1 MQVNFNNYKKA
12 NLVKFAYKNHS
23 DNPYFKAELGEILP
37 NPSENTILL
46 GLGEKEKLDKESFK
60 KAIYKLAKSAIKL
73 DLDELSFEKENID
86 IEDNEFVSQ
95 IIEAVSLASYNFDHY
110 KEEKSGKI
118 ENINFKEDLDD
129 EDLDDENSNAIPEQ
143 LTVLDAQAF
152 ARDLVNLR
160 SNDIYP
166 ESLAQATKERLTRNV
181 EVKVYDEKQIK
192 DLGLTAYLEVG
203 KGSDNPPRFIV
214 MEYLNGPQDQK
225 PIVFVGKGITY
236 DSGGYSIKPSN
247 GMKTMNADMG
257 GAGTVIGA
265 LDAISSNELKVNVIG
280 IVAACENSISGRSYK
295 PGDVIKARNGLT
307 IEVDNTDAEGRI
319 TLADAVNY
327 GATEYDPEFIVD
339 LATLTGACLVALAET
354 YTGAVTNDQETFE
367 KVLAAANEADE
378 KIWQLPNDDTI
389 RKYNESEVADVKNS
403 GGRLGGTITA
413 GQFIENFIE
422 EKPWVHLDIAGTAY
436 LSKAQ
441 GLYEKG
447 ATGVHVKTLYNLAKS
462 YSK

>member
-1 MQVNFNNYKKA
+1 MQVTFNNHKKA
-12 NLVKFAYKNHS
+12 NLVKFAYKNQT
-23 DNPYFKAELGEILP
+23 DNPYFKADLGEILP
-37 NPSENTILL
+37 NPNESTILL
-46 GLGEKEKLDKESFK
+46 GLGEKDKLDKESFK
-60 KAIYKLAKSAIKL
+60 KTIYKLAKSAIKL

-110 KEEKSGKI
+110 KEEKSAKI

-129 EDLDDENSNAIPEQ
+129 ENSNAISEQ
-143 LTVLDAQAF
+143 LTILDSQAF

-166 ESLAQATKERLTRNV
+166 ESLAQATKERLTRDV
-181 EVKVYDEKQIK
+181 EVKIYDEKQIK

-214 MEYLNGPQDQK
+214 MEYLNGPKEQK
-225 PIVFVGKGITY
+225 PLVFVGKGITY
-236 DSGGYSIKPSN
+236 DSGGYSIKPSS
-247 GMKTMNADMG
+247 GMKTMNSDMG

-265 LDAISSNELKVNVIG
+265 IDAISSNELKVNVVA

-327 GATEYDPEFIVD
+327 GVTEYDPELIVD
-339 LATLTGACLVALAET
+339 LATLTGACLVALAES
-354 YTGAVTNDQETFE
+354 YTGAVTNNQELYE

-403 GGRLGGTITA
+403 GGKLGSTITA
-413 GQFIENFIE
+413 AQFIENFIE

-436 LSKAQ
+436 LSKPQ
-441 GLYEKG
+441 GLFEKG
-447 ATGVHVKTLYNLAKS
+447 ATGVHVKTLYNLAKK

>member
-1 MQVNFNNYKKA
+1 MQVNFNNHKKT
-12 NLVKFAYKNHS
+12 NLIKFAYKNEN
-23 DNPYFKAELGEILP
+23 DNPFFKANAGEILA
-37 NPSENTILL
+37 NPSENFILL
-46 GLGEKEKLDKESFK
+46 GLGEREKLNQEIFQ
-60 KAIYKLAKSAIKL
+60 KAIYDLTKKAIKL
-73 DLDELSFEKENID
+73 DLNELSFEKENID
-86 IEDNEFVSQ
+86 IENEEFLSQ
-95 IIEAVSLASYNFDHY
+95 VIEAVSLGSYNFDHY
-110 KEEKSGKI
+110 KEEKCGKI
-118 ENINFKEDLDD
+118 ENINFPEDLDA
-129 EDLDDENSNAIPEQ
+129 ENSNAIEQQ
-143 LTVLDAQAF
+143 LTVLDSQAF

-160 SNDIYP
+160 SNEIYP
-166 ESLAQATKERLTRNV
+166 ETLAQHVKERFADKNV
-181 EVKVYDEKQIK
+181 NVKVYDEEQIRE
-192 DLGLTAYLEVG
+192 LGLTAYLEVA

-214 MEYLNGPQDQK
+214 IEYLNGPQEQK
-225 PIVFVGKGITY
+225 PILFVGKGITY

-265 LDAISSNELKVNVIG
+265 LDAISSNQLKVNVVA
-280 IVAACENSISGRSYK
+280 IVAACENSISGSSYK
-295 PGDVIKARNGLT
+295 PGDIIKARNGKT

-327 GATEYDPEFIVD
+327 AATEYDPEFIID

-354 YTGAVTNDQETFE
+354 YTGAVTNNQETFE
-367 KVLAAANEADE
+367 KLLAAAKISNE

-436 LSKAQ
+436 LSKPQ

-447 ATGVHVKTLYNLAKS
+447 ATGIHVKTLYNLAKK

>member
-1 MQVNFNNYKKA
+1 MEQ
-12 NLVKFAYKNHS
+12 
-23 DNPYFKAELGEILP
+23 
-37 NPSENTILL
+37 
-46 GLGEKEKLDKESFK
+46 
-60 KAIYKLAKSAIKL
+60 
-73 DLDELSFEKENID
+73 
-86 IEDNEFVSQ
+86 
-95 IIEAVSLASYNFDHY
+95 
-110 KEEKSGKI
+110 
-118 ENINFKEDLDD
+118 
-129 EDLDDENSNAIPEQ
+129 Q

-166 ESLAQATKERLTRNV
+166 ETLAQHVKERFADKNV
-181 EVKVYDEKQIK
+181 NVKVYDEEQIRE
-192 DLGLTAYLEVG
+192 LGLTAYLEVA

-214 MEYLNGPQDQK
+214 IEYLNEPQEQK
-225 PIVFVGKGITY
+225 PLVFVGKGITY
-236 DSGGYSIKPSN
+236 DSGGYSIKPSD

-265 LDAISSNELKVNVIG
+265 IDAISSNELKVNV
-280 IVAACENSISGRSYK
+280 VAFCENSISGRSYK
-295 PGDVIKARNGLT
+295 PGDIIKARNGLT

-327 GATEYDPEFIVD
+327 GVTEYDPEFIID

-354 YTGAVTNDQETFE
+354 YTGAVTNNQETFE
-367 KVLAAANEADE
+367 KLLAAAKVSNER
-378 KIWQLPNDDTI
+378 IWQLPNDDTI

-436 LSKAQ
+436 LSKPQ

-447 ATGVHVKTLYNLAKS
+447 ATGVHVRTLCNLAKK

>member
-1 MQVNFNNYKKA
+1 MQVTFNNHKKA
-12 NLVKFAYKNHS
+12 NLVKFAYKNQS
-23 DNPYFKAELGEILP
+23 DNPYFKADLGETFP
-37 NPSENTILL
+37 NLNENTILL
-46 GLGEKEKLDKESFK
+46 SLGEKEKLNKESFK
-60 KAIYKLAKSAIKL
+60 KAIYKLAKTAIKL

-86 IEDNEFVSQ
+86 TEDNEFVSQ
-95 IIEAVSLASYNFDHY
+95 IIEAVSLASYNFDYY
-110 KEEKSGKI
+110 KEEKSAKI
-118 ENINFKEDLDD
+118 ENINFP
-129 EDLDDENSNAIPEQ
+129 EDLDDENSNAIEQQ
-143 LTVLDAQAF
+143 LTVLDSQAF

-166 ESLAQATKERLTRNV
+166 ESLAQATKERLTRDV
-181 EVKVYDEKQIK
+181 EVKIYDEKQIK

-214 MEYLNGPQDQK
+214 IEYLNGPKEQK
-225 PIVFVGKGITY
+225 PLVFVGKGITY

-295 PGDVIKARNGLT
+295 PGDVIKARNGMT

-327 GATEYDPEFIVD
+327 GVTEYDPEFIID

-354 YTGAVTNDQETFE
+354 YTGAVTNNQETFE

-389 RKYNESEVADVKNS
+389 RKYNESEVADIKNS

-447 ATGVHVKTLYNLAKS
+447 ATGVHVKTLYNLAKK

>member
-1 MQVNFNNYKKA
+1 MQVNFNNDKKA
-12 NLVKFAYKNHS
+12 NLVKFVYKNQT
-23 DNPYFKAELGEILP
+23 DNPYFKADLGEILP
-37 NPSENTILL
+37 NPSESTILL

-60 KAIYKLAKSAIKL
+60 KAIYKLGKSAIKL

-86 IEDNEFVSQ
+86 IEDNNFVSQ

-110 KEEKSGKI
+110 KEEKSAKI
-118 ENINFKEDLDD
+118 ENINFKEGLDD
-129 EDLDDENSNAIPEQ
+129 DAISEQ
-143 LTVLDAQAF
+143 LTILDSQAF

-166 ESLAQATKERLTRNV
+166 ESLAQATKERLTRDV
-181 EVKVYDEKQIK
+181 EVKIYDEKQIK

-214 MEYLNGPQDQK
+214 IEYLNGDKEQK
-225 PIVFVGKGITY
+225 PLVFVGKGITY
-236 DSGGYSIKPSN
+236 DSGGYSIKPSD

-265 LDAISSNELKVNVIG
+265 LDAISSNELKVNVVG
-280 IVAACENSISGRSYK
+280 IIAACENSISGKSYK
-295 PGDVIKARNGLT
+295 PGDVIRARNGLT

-327 GATEYDPEFIVD
+327 GVTEYDPEFIID

-354 YTGAVTNDQETFE
+354 YTGAVTNNQETFE

-413 GQFIENFIE
+413 GQFIENFVE

-447 ATGVHVKTLYNLAKS
+447 ATGVHVKTLYNLAKK

>member
-1 MQVNFNNYKKA
+1 MQVNFNDNKKA
-12 NLVKFAYKNHS
+12 NLVKFAYKNQT
-23 DNPYFKAELGEILP
+23 DNPYFKADLEEILP
-37 NPSENTILL
+37 NPSESTILL
-46 GLGEKEKLDKESFK
+46 GLGEKDKLDKESFK

-110 KEEKSGKI
+110 KEEKSAKI
-118 ENINFKEDLDD
+118 ENINFKES
-129 EDLDDENSNAIPEQ
+129 LDDENSNAIEEQ
-143 LTVLDAQAF
+143 LTILDSQAF

-166 ESLAQATKERLTRNV
+166 ESLAQSTKERLTRDV
-181 EVKVYDEKQIK
+181 EVKIYDEKQIK

-214 MEYLNGPQDQK
+214 MEYLNGPKEQK
-225 PIVFVGKGITY
+225 PLVFVGKGITY

-265 LDAISSNELKVNVIG
+265 MDAIASNELSVNVVG
-280 IVAACENSISGRSYK
+280 VVAACENSISGKAYK
-295 PGDVIKARNGLT
+295 PGDIIRARNNMT
-307 IEVDNTDAEGRI
+307 IEIDNTDAEGRI

-327 GATEYDPEFIVD
+327 ASTEYNPEMIID
-339 LATLTGACLVALAET
+339 LATLTGACLVALAES
-354 YTGAVTNDQETFE
+354 YTGAVTNNQKIFE
-367 KVLAAANEADE
+367 KVLEAAKEADE

-389 RKYNESEVADVKNS
+389 RKYNESQVADVKNS
-403 GGRLGGTITA
+403 GGKLGSTITA
-413 GQFIENFIE
+413 AQFIENFIE

-436 LSKAQ
+436 LSKPQ
-441 GLYEKG
+441 GLFEKG
-447 ATGVHVKTLYNLAKS
+447 ATGVHVKTLYNLAKK

>member
-1 MQVNFNNYKKA
+1 MQVNFNDNKKA
-12 NLVKFAYKNHS
+12 NFVKFAYKNQT
-23 DNPYFKAELGEILP
+23 DNPYFKADLGEILP
-37 NPSENTILL
+37 NPNESTILL
-46 GLGEKEKLDKESFK
+46 GLGEKDKLDKESFK
-60 KAIYKLAKSAIKL
+60 KAIYKLAKTAIKL

-110 KEEKSGKI
+110 KEEKSAKI

-129 EDLDDENSNAIPEQ
+129 ENSNAIEEQ
-143 LTVLDAQAF
+143 LTILDSQAF

-166 ESLAQATKERLTRNV
+166 ESLAQATKERLTRDV
-181 EVKVYDEKQIK
+181 EVKIYDEKQIK

-203 KGSDNPPRFIV
+203 KGSDNPPRLIV
-214 MEYLNGPQDQK
+214 MEYLNGPKEQK
-225 PIVFVGKGITY
+225 PLVFVGKGITY

-280 IVAACENSISGRSYK
+280 IVAACENSISGRAYK
-295 PGDVIKARNGLT
+295 PGDVITARNGLT

-327 GATEYDPEFIVD
+327 GVTEYDPEFIID

-354 YTGAVTNDQETFE
+354 YTGAVTNNQETFE

-389 RKYNESEVADVKNS
+389 RKYNESEVADIKNS

-441 GLYEKG
+441 DLYEKG
-447 ATGVHVKTLYNLAKS
+447 ATGVHVKTLYNLAKK

>member
-1 MQVNFNNYKKA
+1 MQVNFNDNKKA
-12 NLVKFAYKNHS
+12 NLVKFAYKNEHF
-23 DNPYFKAELGEILP
+23 NPYFKGDLGEILP
-37 NPSENTILL
+37 NPNNNSFLL
-46 GLGEKEKLDKESFK
+46 GLGEKEKLDRDSFQ
-60 KAIYKLAKSAIKL
+60 KAIYKLTKSAIKL
-73 DLDELSFEKENID
+73 YLNELSFQKENID
-86 IEDNEFVSQ
+86 IENNEFLYQ
-95 IIEAVSLASYNFDHY
+95 IIEAVSLGSYNFDYY

-118 ENINFKEDLDD
+118 ENINFP
-129 EDLDDENSNAIPEQ
+129 EDLDDENSNAIEEQ
-143 LTVLDAQAF
+143 LTILDAQAF

-166 ESLAQATKERLTRNV
+166 ESLAQATKERLTRDV
-181 EVKVYDEKQIK
+181 EVKIYDEKQIK

-214 MEYLNGPQDQK
+214 MKYLNGDKDQK
-225 PIVFVGKGITY
+225 PLVFVGKGITY
-236 DSGGYSIKPSN
+236 DSGGYSIKPSD

-257 GAGTVIGA
+257 GAGSVIGA
-265 LDAISSNELKVNVIG
+265 IDAISSNELKVNVVA

-327 GATEYDPEFIVD
+327 GVTEYDPELIVD

-354 YTGAVTNDQETFE
+354 YTGAVTNSQETFE
-367 KVLAAANEADE
+367 KVLAAAKEADE

-389 RKYNESEVADVKNS
+389 RKYNESQVADVKNS
-403 GGRLGGTITA
+403 GGKLGSTITA
-413 GQFIENFIE
+413 AQFIENFIE

-436 LSKAQ
+436 LSKPQ
-441 GLYEKG
+441 GLFEKG
-447 ATGVHVKTLYNLAKS
+447 ATGVHVKTLYNLAKKF
-462 YSK
+462 SK

>member
-1 MQVNFNNYKKA
+1 MQVSFNNYKKA
-12 NLVKFAYKNHS
+12 NLVKFAYKNQT
-23 DNPYFKAELGEILP
+23 DNPYFKADLGEVLP
-37 NPSENTILL
+37 NPSESTILL

-60 KAIYKLAKSAIKL
+60 KAIYKLTKAAIKL

-86 IEDNEFVSQ
+86 TEDNEFLSQ
-95 IIEAVSLASYNFDHY
+95 IIEAVSLANYNFDYY

-118 ENINFKEDLDD
+118 ENINFPEDLDD
-129 EDLDDENSNAIPEQ
+129 EDLDNENSNAIPEQ
-143 LTVLDAQAF
+143 LTVLDSQAF

-181 EVKVYDEKQIK
+181 EVKIYDEKQIK

-203 KGSDNPPRFIV
+203 KGSDNPPRLIV
-214 MEYLNGPQDQK
+214 IEYLNGPKEQK
-225 PIVFVGKGITY
+225 PLVFVGKGITY

-265 LDAISSNELKVNVIG
+265 LDAISSNELKVNVVA

-295 PGDVIKARNGLT
+295 PGDVITARNGLT

-327 GATEYDPEFIVD
+327 GVTEYDPEFIVD
-339 LATLTGACLVALAET
+339 LATLTDACLVALAET
-354 YTGAVTNDQETFE
+354 YTGAVTNNQETFE
-367 KVLAAANEADE
+367 KVLAAAKEADE

-436 LSKAQ
+436 LSKSQ

-447 ATGVHVKTLYNLAKS
+447 ATGVHVKTLYNLAKK

>member
-1 MQVNFNNYKKA
+1 MQVNFNNDKKA
-12 NLVKFAYKNHS
+12 NLVKFAYKNEYN
-23 DNPYFKAELGEILP
+23 NPYFKADLGEVLP
-37 NPSENTILL
+37 NAGDGTILL
-46 GLGEKEKLDKESFK
+46 GLGEKDKLDKENFQKSIYSLAK
-60 KAIYKLAKSAIKL
+60 KALKLQL
-73 DLDELSFEKENID
+73 TELSFEKENID
-86 IEDNEFVSQ
+86 LANADFISQ
-95 IIEAVSLASYNFDHY
+95 IIEAVSLASYNFDYY
-110 KEEKSGKI
+110 KEEKSSRI
-118 ENINFKEDLDD
+118 EHINFP
-129 EDLDDENSNAIPEQ
+129 EDLDDENSNAIEEQ
-143 LTVLDAQAF
+143 LTILDSQAF
-152 ARDLVNLR
+152 ARNLVNLR

-166 ESLAQATKERLTRNV
+166 ESLAQATKERLTRGV
-181 EVKVYDEKQIK
+181 EVKIYDEKQIK

-214 MEYLNGPQDQK
+214 MEYLNGDKDQK
-225 PIVFVGKGITY
+225 PLVFVGKGITY
-236 DSGGYSIKPSN
+236 DSGGYSIKSSD

-265 LDAISSNELKVNVIG
+265 LDAISSNELKVNVVG
-280 IVAACENSISGRSYK
+280 IIAACENSISGRSYK
-295 PGDVIKARNGLT
+295 PGDVIRARNGLT

-327 GATEYDPEFIVD
+327 GVTEYDPEFIID

-436 LSKAQ
+436 LSKSQ

>member
-12 NLVKFAYKNHS
+12 NLVKFAYKNQTN
-23 DNPYFKAELGEILP
+23 NPYFKADLGEVLP
-37 NPSENTILL
+37 NPNESTILL

-73 DLDELSFEKENID
+73 DLDELSFEKENVD
-86 IEDNEFVSQ
+86 IEDEEFLSQ
-95 IIEAVSLASYNFDHY
+95 IIEAVSLASYSFDHY
-110 KEEKSGKI
+110 
-118 ENINFKEDLDD
+118 KEDLDD

-143 LTVLDAQAF
+143 LTVLDSQAF

-181 EVKVYDEKQIK
+181 EVKIYDEKQIK

-203 KGSDNPPRFIV
+203 KGSDNPPRLIV
-214 MEYLNGPQDQK
+214 IEYLNGPKEQK
-225 PIVFVGKGITY
+225 PLVFVGKGITY
-236 DSGGYSIKPSN
+236 DSGGYSIKPSD
-247 GMKTMNADMG
+247 GMKTMNSDMG

-265 LDAISSNELKVNVIG
+265 MDAISSNELKVNVVG
-280 IVAACENSISGRSYK
+280 IVAACENSISGRAYK

-319 TLADAVNY
+319 TLADGVNY

-422 EKPWVHLDIAGTAY
+422 GKPWVHLDIAGTAY

-447 ATGVHVKTLYNLAKS
+447 ATGVHVKTLYNLAKK

>member
-1 MQVNFNNYKKA
+1 MQVTFNNHKKA
-12 NLVKFAYKNHS
+12 NLVKFAYKNQS
-23 DNPYFKAELGEILP
+23 DNPYFKADLGGILP
-37 NPSENTILL
+37 NPNESTILL

-60 KAIYKLAKSAIKL
+60 KTIYKLAKSAIKL

-86 IEDNEFVSQ
+86 IEDNNFVSQ
-95 IIEAVSLASYNFDHY
+95 IIEAVSLASYSFDHY
-110 KEEKSGKI
+110 KEEKSAKI

-129 EDLDDENSNAIPEQ
+129 ENSNAIEEQ
-143 LTVLDAQAF
+143 LTILDSQAF

-166 ESLAQATKERLTRNV
+166 ESLAQATKERLTRDV
-181 EVKVYDEKQIK
+181 EVKIYDEKQIK
-192 DLGLTAYLEVG
+192 DLVLTAYLEVG
-203 KGSDNPPRFIV
+203 KGSDNPPRLIV
-214 MEYLNGPQDQK
+214 MEYLNGPKEQK
-225 PIVFVGKGITY
+225 PLVFVGKGITY

-295 PGDVIKARNGLT
+295 PGDVIKARNGMT

-327 GATEYDPEFIVD
+327 GVTEYDPEFIID

-354 YTGAVTNDQETFE
+354 YTGAVTNNQETFE

-447 ATGVHVKTLYNLAKS
+447 ATGVHVKTLYNLAKK

>member
-1 MQVNFNNYKKA
+1 M
-12 NLVKFAYKNHS
+12 KFCQIQIITL
-23 DNPYFKAELGEILP
+23 FF
-37 NPSENTILL
+37 L
-46 GLGEKEKLDKESFK
+46 GLGDKEKLDRDSFQ
-60 KAIYKLAKSAIKL
+60 KAIYKLTKSAIKL
-73 DLDELSFEKENID
+73 DLNELSFQKENID
-86 IEDNEFVSQ
+86 IENNEFLYQ
-95 IIEAVSLASYNFDHY
+95 IIEAVSLGSYNFDHY
-110 KEEKSGKI
+110 KKEKSGKI
-118 ENINFKEDLDD
+118 SYINFPEKLDNK
-129 EDLDDENSNAIPEQ
+129 NSNTDVEQ
-143 LTVLDAQAF
+143 LVVLDSQNF
-152 ARDLVNLR
+152 VRDLVNLR

-166 ESLAQATKERLTRNV
+166 ETLAQKVKERFAKKDVNV
-181 EVKVYDEKQIK
+181 RIYNENQIK
-192 DLGLTAYLEVG
+192 EMNLTAYLEVA

-214 MEYLNGPQDQK
+214 MEYLNGEKSQK
-225 PIVFVGKGITY
+225 PLVFVGKGLTY
-236 DSGGYSIKPSN
+236 DSGGYSIKSN
-247 GMKTMNADMG
+247 AGMKTMNADMA

-265 LDAISSNELKVNVIG
+265 MDAIASNELSVNVVG
-280 IVAACENSISGRSYK
+280 VVAACENSISGKAYK
-295 PGDVIKARNGLT
+295 PGDIIRARNNMT
-307 IEVDNTDAEGRI
+307 IEIDNTDAEGRI

-327 GATEYDPEFIVD
+327 ASTEYNPEMIID
-339 LATLTGACLVALAET
+339 LATLTGACLVALAES
-354 YTGAVTNDQETFE
+354 YTGAVTNDQELYE

-447 ATGVHVKTLYNLAKS
+447 ATGVHVKTLYNLAKK

>member
-1 MQVNFNNYKKA
+1 MQVNFNNDKKA
-12 NLVKFAYKNHS
+12 NLVKFAYKNQT
-23 DNPYFKAELGEILP
+23 DNLYFKADLGESLP
-37 NPSENTILL
+37 NPSESTILL
-46 GLGEKEKLDKESFK
+46 GLGEKDKLDKESFK
-60 KAIYKLAKSAIKL
+60 KAIYKLAKAAIKL
-73 DLDELSFEKENID
+73 DLDELSFEKENINT
-86 IEDNEFVSQ
+86 EDNEFVSQ
-95 IIEAVSLASYNFDHY
+95 IIEAVSLASYNFDYY

-118 ENINFKEDLDD
+118 ENINFP
-129 EDLDDENSNAIPEQ
+129 EDLDDENSNAIEEQ
-143 LTVLDAQAF
+143 LTILDAQAF

-166 ESLAQATKERLTRNV
+166 ESLAQATKERLTRDV
-181 EVKVYDEKQIK
+181 EVKIYDEKQIK

-214 MEYLNGPQDQK
+214 MKYLNGDKDQK
-225 PIVFVGKGITY
+225 PLVFVGKGITY
-236 DSGGYSIKPSN
+236 DSGGYSIKPSD

-257 GAGTVIGA
+257 GAGSVIGA
-265 LDAISSNELKVNVIG
+265 IDAISSNELKVNVVA

-327 GATEYDPEFIVD
+327 GVTEYDPELIVD

-354 YTGAVTNDQETFE
+354 YTGAVTNSQETFE

-389 RKYNESEVADVKNS
+389 RKYNESQVADVKNS
-403 GGRLGGTITA
+403 GGKLGGTITA
-413 GQFIENFIE
+413 AQFIENFIE

-447 ATGVHVKTLYNLAKS
+447 ATGVHVKTLYNLAKK

>member
-1 MQVNFNNYKKA
+1 MQVNFNNDKKA
-12 NLVKFAYKNHS
+12 NLVKFAYKNEY
-23 DNPYFKAELGEILP
+23 NIPYFKADLGEVLP
-37 NPSENTILL
+37 NADDNTILL
-46 GLGEKEKLDKESFK
+46 GLGEKDKLDKENFQKSIYSLAK
-60 KAIYKLAKSAIKL
+60 KALKLQL
-73 DLDELSFEKENID
+73 TELSFEKENID
-86 IEDNEFVSQ
+86 LANADFISQ
-95 IIEAVSLASYNFDHY
+95 IIEAVSLASYNFDYY

-118 ENINFKEDLDD
+118 ENINFP
-129 EDLDDENSNAIPEQ
+129 EDLDDENSNAIEEQ
-143 LTVLDAQAF
+143 LTILDSQAF

-166 ESLAQATKERLTRNV
+166 ESLAKATKERLTRGV
-181 EVKVYDEKQIK
+181 EVKIYDEKQIK

-214 MEYLNGPQDQK
+214 MEYLNGDKDQK
-225 PIVFVGKGITY
+225 PLVFVGKGITY
-236 DSGGYSIKPSN
+236 DSGGYSIKPSD

-265 LDAISSNELKVNVIG
+265 LDAISSNELKVNVVG
-280 IVAACENSISGRSYK
+280 IIAACENSISGRSYK

-327 GATEYDPEFIVD
+327 GVTEYDPEFIID

-436 LSKAQ
+436 LSKTQ

-447 ATGVHVKTLYNLAKS
+447 ATGVHVKTLYNLAKK

>member
-1 MQVNFNNYKKA
+1 MQVNFNNDKKA
-12 NLVKFAYKNHS
+12 NLVKFVYKNQT
-23 DNPYFKAELGEILP
+23 DNPYFKADLGEILP
-37 NPSENTILL
+37 NPSESTILL

-60 KAIYKLAKSAIKL
+60 KAIYKLGKSAIKL

-86 IEDNEFVSQ
+86 IEDNNFVSQ

-110 KEEKSGKI
+110 KEEKSAKI
-118 ENINFKEDLDD
+118 ENINFKEGLDD
-129 EDLDDENSNAIPEQ
+129 DAISEQ
-143 LTVLDAQAF
+143 LTILDSQAF

-166 ESLAQATKERLTRNV
+166 ESLAQATKERLTRDV
-181 EVKVYDEKQIK
+181 EVKIYDEKQIK

-214 MEYLNGPQDQK
+214 MEYLNGPKEQK
-225 PIVFVGKGITY
+225 PLVFVGKGITY

-265 LDAISSNELKVNVIG
+265 LDAISSNELKVNVVG
-280 IVAACENSISGRSYK
+280 IIAACENSISGRSYK

-327 GATEYDPEFIVD
+327 GVTEYDPEFIVD

-367 KVLAAANEADE
+367 KVLAAANQADE

-447 ATGVHVKTLYNLAKS
+447 ATGVHVKTLYNLAKK

>member
-1 MQVNFNNYKKA
+1 MQVNFNDNKKA
-12 NLVKFAYKNHS
+12 NLVKFAYKNQT
-23 DNPYFKAELGEILP
+23 DNPYFKADLGEILP
-37 NPSENTILL
+37 NPNESTILL
-46 GLGEKEKLDKESFK
+46 GLGEKDKLDKESFK
-60 KAIYKLAKSAIKL
+60 KTIYKLAKSAIKL

-110 KEEKSGKI
+110 KEEKSAKI

-129 EDLDDENSNAIPEQ
+129 ENSNAISEQ
-143 LTVLDAQAF
+143 LTILDSQAF

-166 ESLAQATKERLTRNV
+166 ESLAQATKERLTRDV
-181 EVKVYDEKQIK
+181 EVKIYDEKQIK

-214 MEYLNGPQDQK
+214 MEYLNGPKEQK
-225 PIVFVGKGITY
+225 PLVFVGKGITY
-236 DSGGYSIKPSN
+236 DSGGYSIKPSS
-247 GMKTMNADMG
+247 GMKTMNSDMG

-265 LDAISSNELKVNVIG
+265 IDAISSNELKVNVVA

-327 GATEYDPEFIVD
+327 GVTEYDPELIVD

-354 YTGAVTNDQETFE
+354 YTGAVTNDQELYE

-403 GGRLGGTITA
+403 GGKLGSTITA
-413 GQFIENFIE
+413 AQFIENFIE

-436 LSKAQ
+436 LSKPQ
-441 GLYEKG
+441 GLFEKG
-447 ATGVHVKTLYNLAKS
+447 ATGVHVKTLYNLAKKF
-462 YSK
+462 SK

>member
-1 MQVNFNNYKKA
+1 MQVNYNNDKKA
-12 NLVKFAYKNHS
+12 NLVKFAYKNQS
-23 DNPYFKAELGEILP
+23 DNPYFKADLGETLP
-37 NPSENTILL
+37 NPSQNTILL
-46 GLGEKEKLDKESFK
+46 GLGEKEKLNKESFK
-60 KAIYKLAKSAIKL
+60 KAIYKLAKTAIKL
-73 DLDELSFEKENID
+73 DLDELSFEKEKID
-86 IEDNEFVSQ
+86 TEDNEFVSQ
-95 IIEAVSLASYNFDHY
+95 IIEAVSLASYNFDYY
-110 KEEKSGKI
+110 KEEKSSKI
-118 ENINFKEDLDD
+118 ENINFP
-129 EDLDDENSNAIPEQ
+129 EDLDDENSNAIEEQ
-143 LTVLDAQAF
+143 LTIQDSQAF

-166 ESLAQATKERLTRNV
+166 ESLAQAAKERLTRDV
-181 EVKVYDEKQIK
+181 EVKIYDEKQIK
-192 DLGLTAYLEVG
+192 DLGLTAYLEVA

-214 MEYLNGPQDQK
+214 MEYLNGPKDQK
-225 PIVFVGKGITY
+225 PLVFVGKGITY

-265 LDAISSNELKVNVIG
+265 LDAISSNELKVNVVG
-280 IVAACENSISGRSYK
+280 IIAACENSISGRSYK

-327 GATEYDPEFIVD
+327 GVTEYNPEFIID

-378 KIWQLPNDDTI
+378 KIWQLPNDETI

-447 ATGVHVKTLYNLAKS
+447 ATGVHVKTLYNLAKK

>member
-1 MQVNFNNYKKA
+1 MQVTFNNHKKA
-12 NLVKFAYKNHS
+12 NLVKFAYKNQS
-23 DNPYFKAELGEILP
+23 DNPYFKADLGEILP
-37 NPSENTILL
+37 NPNESTILL

-60 KAIYKLAKSAIKL
+60 KTIYKLAKSAIKL

-86 IEDNEFVSQ
+86 IEDNNFVSQ
-95 IIEAVSLASYNFDHY
+95 IIEAVSLASYSFDHY
-110 KEEKSGKI
+110 KEEKSAKI

-129 EDLDDENSNAIPEQ
+129 ENSNAIEEQ
-143 LTVLDAQAF
+143 LTILDSQAF

-166 ESLAQATKERLTRNV
+166 ESLAQATKERLTRDV
-181 EVKVYDEKQIK
+181 EVKIYDEKQIK

-203 KGSDNPPRFIV
+203 KGSDNPPRLIV
-214 MEYLNGPQDQK
+214 MEYLNGPKEQK
-225 PIVFVGKGITY
+225 PLVFVGKGITY
-236 DSGGYSIKPSN
+236 DSGGYSIKPSD

-257 GAGTVIGA
+257 GAGSVIGA
-265 LDAISSNELKVNVIG
+265 IDAISSNELKVNVVA

-327 GATEYDPEFIVD
+327 GVTEYDPELIVD

-354 YTGAVTNDQETFE
+354 YTGAVTNSQETFE

-389 RKYNESEVADVKNS
+389 RKYNESQVADVKNS
-403 GGRLGGTITA
+403 GGKLGGTITA
-413 GQFIENFIE
+413 AQFIENFIE

-436 LSKAQ
+436 LSKPQ
-441 GLYEKG
+441 GLFEKG
-447 ATGVHVKTLYNLAKS
+447 ATGVHVKTLYNLAKKF
-462 YSK
+462 SK

>member
-1 MQVNFNNYKKA
+1 MQVNFNNHTKA
-12 NLVKFAYKNHS
+12 NLVKFAYKNEYN
-23 DNPYFKAELGEILP
+23 NPYFKADLGEVLP
-37 NPSENTILL
+37 NADDNTILL
-46 GLGEKEKLDKESFK
+46 GLGEKEKLNKESFK
-60 KAIYKLAKSAIKL
+60 KAIYKLAKTAIKL

-86 IEDNEFVSQ
+86 TVDNEFLSQ
-95 IIEAVSLASYNFDHY
+95 IIEAVSLASYNFDYY
-110 KEEKSGKI
+110 KEEKSSKI
-118 ENINFKEDLDD
+118 EHINFP
-129 EDLDDENSNAIPEQ
+129 EDLDDENSNAIEKQ
-143 LTVLDAQAF
+143 LTVLDSQAF

-166 ESLAQATKERLTRNV
+166 ESLAQATKERLTRGV
-181 EVKVYDEKQIK
+181 EVKIYDEKQIK

-214 MEYLNGPQDQK
+214 MEYLNGDKDQK
-225 PIVFVGKGITY
+225 PLVFVGKGITY
-236 DSGGYSIKPSN
+236 DSGGYSIKSSD

-265 LDAISSNELKVNVIG
+265 LDAISSNELKVNVVG
-280 IVAACENSISGRSYK
+280 IIAACENSISGRSYK
-295 PGDVIKARNGLT
+295 PGDVIRARNGLT

-327 GATEYDPEFIVD
+327 GVTEYDPEFIVD

-354 YTGAVTNDQETFE
+354 YTGAVTNNQETFE

-447 ATGVHVKTLYNLAKS
+447 ATGVHVKTLYNLAKK

>member
-1 MQVNFNNYKKA
+1 MQVSFNNHKKA
-12 NLVKFAYKNHS
+12 NLVKFAYKNQS
-23 DNPYFKAELGEILP
+23 DNPYFKADLGETLP

-46 GLGEKEKLDKESFK
+46 GLGEKEKLDKENFQKSIYSLAK
-60 KAIYKLAKSAIKL
+60 KALKLQL
-73 DLDELSFEKENID
+73 TELSFEKENID
-86 IEDNEFVSQ
+86 LANADFISQ
-95 IIEAVSLASYNFDHY
+95 IIEAVSLASYNFDYY
-110 KEEKSGKI
+110 KEEKSSKI
-118 ENINFKEDLDD
+118 EHINFP
-129 EDLDDENSNAIPEQ
+129 EDLDDENSNAIEEQ
-143 LTVLDAQAF
+143 LTILDSQAF

-166 ESLAQATKERLTRNV
+166 ESLAQATKERLTRGV
-181 EVKVYDEKQIK
+181 EVKIYDEKQIK

-214 MEYLNGPQDQK
+214 MEYLNGDKDQK
-225 PIVFVGKGITY
+225 PLVFVGKGITY
-236 DSGGYSIKPSN
+236 DSGGYSIKSSD

-265 LDAISSNELKVNVIG
+265 LDAISSNELKVNVVG
-280 IVAACENSISGRSYK
+280 IIAACENSISGRSYK

-327 GATEYDPEFIVD
+327 GVTEYDPEFIVD

-367 KVLAAANEADE
+367 KVLAAANESDE

-447 ATGVHVKTLYNLAKS
+447 ATGVHVKTLYNLAKK

>member
-1 MQVNFNNYKKA
+1 M
-12 NLVKFAYKNHS
+12 
-23 DNPYFKAELGEILP
+23 
-37 NPSENTILL
+37 
-46 GLGEKEKLDKESFK
+46 
-60 KAIYKLAKSAIKL
+60 
-73 DLDELSFEKENID
+73 
-86 IEDNEFVSQ
+86 
-95 IIEAVSLASYNFDHY
+95 
-110 KEEKSGKI
+110 
-118 ENINFKEDLDD
+118 
-129 EDLDDENSNAIPEQ
+129 
-143 LTVLDAQAF
+143 
-152 ARDLVNLR
+152 
-160 SNDIYP
+160 
-166 ESLAQATKERLTRNV
+166 
-181 EVKVYDEKQIK
+181 EV
-192 DLGLTAYLEVG
+192 T

-214 MEYLNGPQDQK
+214 IEYLNGPQEQK
-225 PIVFVGKGITY
+225 PLVFVGKGITY
-236 DSGGYSIKPSN
+236 DSGGYSIKPSD
-247 GMKTMNADMG
+247 GMKTMNADMS

-265 LDAISSNELKVNVIG
+265 IDAISSNELKVNVVAL
-280 IVAACENSISGRSYK
+280 VAACENSISGRSYK
-295 PGDVIKARNGLT
+295 PGDIIKARNGLT

-327 GATEYDPEFIVD
+327 GVTEYDPEFIID
-339 LATLTGACLVALAET
+339 LATLTGACLVAFAET
-354 YTGAVTNDQETFE
+354 YTGAVTNNQETFE

-447 ATGVHVKTLYNLAKS
+447 ATGVHVKTLYNLAKK

>member
-1 MQVNFNNYKKA
+1 M
-12 NLVKFAYKNHS
+12 
-23 DNPYFKAELGEILP
+23 
-37 NPSENTILL
+37 
-46 GLGEKEKLDKESFK
+46 
-60 KAIYKLAKSAIKL
+60 
-73 DLDELSFEKENID
+73 
-86 IEDNEFVSQ
+86 
-95 IIEAVSLASYNFDHY
+95 Y
-110 KEEKSGKI
+110 KER
-118 ENINFKEDLDD
+118 
-129 EDLDDENSNAIPEQ
+129 
-143 LTVLDAQAF
+143 F
-152 ARDLVNLR
+152 ADKNVN
-160 SNDIYP
+160 
-166 ESLAQATKERLTRNV
+166 
-181 EVKVYDEKQIK
+181 VKVYDEEQIRE
-192 DLGLTAYLEVG
+192 LGLTAYLEVA

-214 MEYLNGPQDQK
+214 IEYLNGPQEQK
-225 PIVFVGKGITY
+225 PLVFVGKGITY
-236 DSGGYSIKPSN
+236 DSGGYSIKPSD

-265 LDAISSNELKVNVIG
+265 IDAISSNELKVNVVAL
-280 IVAACENSISGRSYK
+280 VAACENSISGRSYK

-327 GATEYDPEFIVD
+327 GVTEYDPEFIID

-354 YTGAVTNDQETFE
+354 YTGAITNDQETFE
-367 KVLAAANEADE
+367 KVLAAAKVSNE

-389 RKYNESEVADVKNS
+389 RKFNDSEVADVKNS

-436 LSKAQ
+436 LSKPQ

-447 ATGVHVKTLYNLAKS
+447 ATGVHVRTLYNLAKK